1 MWARG
6 DLNSHAKKA
15 QPPQDCASANSATRP
30 INKSKIISQKS
41 KRTIYYL
48 LCSLFIFAMSFC
60 ILIFDI

>member
-30 INKSKIISQKS
+30 NKNSKIKMQISK
-41 KRTIYYL
+41 
-48 LCSLFIFAMSFC
+48 
-60 ILIFDI
+60 